1 MKRGEFLKRLLDGL
15 SFMTEGERRSVQ
27 EYYEEMLDDALEEG
41 GREEEALAGFGAPEE
56 IAQRMA
62 AEYVPP
68 AQAAEK
74 AAGNTA
80 ARQDVKLISIFTAAA
95 TVQLSEAGVEKPQV
109 TWENMDEWDTIDV
122 TEENGV
128 LRVQHSRKAPL
139 RIGALFTVINRRIQL
154 DVPYAYAGSAQIEVK
169 NGAIRL
175 EGMKHL
181 AQVGCN
187 AHNGAV
193 RAAGCAACAL
203 AIEARNGAVKL
214 TACEAQ
220 ALAVQAYNGAVCLEA
235 CTGGSVKVQGRNGAV
250 RLTDCDFAQLLEL
263 GNQNGAMQVQG
274 AGPADCIRLS
284 NKNGSVTAGVN
295 GKEDDYSI
303 DIHTVNGRC
312 TPPAC
317 VRPRAGK
324 TLYAHTVNGKVDIRF
339 HG

>member
-1 MKRGEFLKRLLDGL
+1 
-15 SFMTEGERRSVQ
+15 MTEGERRSVQ

-74 AAGNTA
+74 AGGNTA
-80 ARQDVKLISIFTAAA
+80 ARQDVKLISIFTEAA

-139 RIGALFTVINRRIQL
+139 RIGAFFTVINRRIQL

>member
-74 AAGNTA
+74 AGGNTA
-80 ARQDVKLISIFTAAA
+80 ARQDVKLISIFTEAA

-139 RIGALFTVINRRIQL
+139 RIRALFTVINRRIQL

-317 VRPRAGK
+317 VRP
-324 TLYAHTVNGKVDIRF
+324 TVNGKVDIRF

>member
-56 IAQRMA
+56 MAQRLA

-74 AAGNTA
+74 AGGNTA
-80 ARQDVKLISIFTAAA
+80 ARQDVKLISIFTEAA

-139 RIGALFTVINRRIQL
+139 RIRALFTVINRRIQL

>member
-1 MKRGEFLKRLLDGL
+1 M
-15 SFMTEGERRSVQ
+15 
-27 EYYEEMLDDALEEG
+27 
-41 GREEEALAGFGAPEE
+41 
-56 IAQRMA
+56 
-62 AEYVPP
+62 
-68 AQAAEK
+68 
-74 AAGNTA
+74 
-80 ARQDVKLISIFTAAA
+80 
-95 TVQLSEAGVEKPQV
+95 
-109 TWENMDEWDTIDV
+109 
-122 TEENGV
+122 
-128 LRVQHSRKAPL
+128 
-139 RIGALFTVINRRIQL
+139 INRRIQL

>member
-74 AAGNTA
+74 AGGNTA
-80 ARQDVKLISIFTAAA
+80 ARQDVKLISIFTEAA

-139 RIGALFTVINRRIQL
+139 RIGAFFTVINRRIQL

-187 AHNGAV
+187 AHMLCRDKISV
-193 RAAGCAACAL
+193 SEIL
-203 AIEARNGAVKL
+203 A
-214 TACEAQ
+214 
-220 ALAVQAYNGAVCLEA
+220 
-235 CTGGSVKVQGRNGAV
+235 
-250 RLTDCDFAQLLEL
+250 
-263 GNQNGAMQVQG
+263 
-274 AGPADCIRLS
+274 
-284 NKNGSVTAGVN
+284 
-295 GKEDDYSI
+295 
-303 DIHTVNGRC
+303 
-312 TPPAC
+312 
-317 VRPRAGK
+317 
-324 TLYAHTVNGKVDIRF
+324 
-339 HG
+339 

>member
-74 AAGNTA
+74 AGGNTA
-80 ARQDVKLISIFTAAA
+80 ARQDVKLISIFTEAA

-139 RIGALFTVINRRIQL
+139 RIRALFTVINRRIQR
-154 DVPYAYAGSAQIEVK
+154 DVPYAYAGSAPIEVK